1 MLGTLEIA
9 WILTWFNLDN
19 LLITGIN
26 EILNTNYTVAIYWLI
41 ALVIGAIVYIISEI
55 KS

>member
-1 MLGTLEIA
+1 MLGTLVIA